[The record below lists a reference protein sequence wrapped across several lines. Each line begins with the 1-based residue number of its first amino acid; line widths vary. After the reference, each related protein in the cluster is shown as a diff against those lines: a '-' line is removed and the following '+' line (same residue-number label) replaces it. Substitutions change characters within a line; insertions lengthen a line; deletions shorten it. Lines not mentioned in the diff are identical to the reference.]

1 MTRDSSDPHMDRK
14 QLEQWLADEASGHDE
29 AADAAFAHLFAA
41 VPRIEPTPAFVQ
53 QAVASALRWRARRR
67 RLVALAWAAVVAL
80 ITTGAVTSY
89 YASPRLAAAAI
100 KALTFTSGHVVPW
113 LLAYTKVAMEW
124 WWTLGRV
131 GTVVVSAVVTPERAV
146 AIVGV
151 ELVGILALI
160 ALLRV
165 AGAGRLGD
173 AQV

>member
-1 MTRDSSDPHMDRK
+1 MTRESRAPNMDRK

-41 VPRIEPTPAFVQ
+41 VPKIEPRTAFVE
-53 QAVASALRWRARRR
+53 QAVTSALRWRARRR
-67 RLVALAWAAVVAL
+67 RAMAVVGAAVAGL
-80 ITTGAVTSY
+80 ITTGTATAY
-89 YASPRLAAAAI
+89 YASPQLAAAAI
-100 KALTFTSGHVVPW
+100 KAVTFTSGHVIPW
-113 LLAYTKVAMEW
+113 LVAYTKVAMEW

-131 GTVVVSAVVTPERAV
+131 GTVVVSAVLTPERAV

-151 ELVGILALI
+151 ELVGILALF

-173 AQV
+173 AHV